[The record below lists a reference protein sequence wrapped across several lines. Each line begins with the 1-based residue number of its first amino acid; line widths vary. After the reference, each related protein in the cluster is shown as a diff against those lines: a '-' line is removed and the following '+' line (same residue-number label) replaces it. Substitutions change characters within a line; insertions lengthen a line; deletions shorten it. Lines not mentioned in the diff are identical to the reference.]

1 MFYKKIGIVVAD
13 EGEYTPFLG
22 VLDGTSH
29 FDTPFKAAVEFC
41 VYKTNVTAILCGIGK
56 VNAAAAAMYLID
68 RGCDLILN
76 FGLSG
81 GLKGVSRGEFVLP
94 ERFLE
99 HDFDLTPLGYKPCE
113 KPGQTYVYN
122 ADDGVLAAFAA
133 TGAARKAGTAVCG
146 DHFVSDNE
154 TRDFLI
160 ENFSAS
166 CCDMETAA
174 IAAVCSIAG
183 VPFAAFRRISD
194 AADDNA
200 ADSYSDMN
208 KNEGVSLAEAFIKCL
223 NSVCVKE

>member
-1 MFYKKIGIVVAD
+1 MFYKKIGIVIAD
-13 EGEYTPFLG
+13 EGEYTPFLD
-22 VLDGTSH
+22 VLDGVSSC
-29 FDTPFKAAVEFC
+29 DTPFRAAAQFSVC
-41 VYKTNVTAILCGIGK
+41 KSSVTAILCGIGK
-56 VNAAAAAMYLID
+56 VNAAAAAMYLAD

-81 GLKGVSRGEFVLP
+81 GLKGVRRGEFVLP

-122 ADDGVLAAFAA
+122 ADVDVLSAFEAAGVAN
-133 TGAARKAGTAVCG
+133 KAGTAVCG
-146 DHFVSDNE
+146 DRFVSDNK

-160 ENFSAS
+160 KNFSAS

-174 IAAVCSIAG
+174 IAAVCNIAK
-183 VPFAAFRRISD
+183 VPFAALRRISD
-194 AADDNA
+194 AADDTA

-208 KNEGVSLAEAFIKCL
+208 ENEGVSLAEAFIKCL
-223 NSVCVKE
+223 NTVCVKE